1 MQGDLMA
8 DIICIA
14 VKNGDMIVTIRN
26 NGGQPEV
33 DTMLSHED
41 AEMLARK
48 LIRELV
54 IWEEEPW

>member
-26 NGGQPEV
+26 NGDQPEV

>member
-1 MQGDLMA
+1 MA

-14 VKNGDMIVTIRN
+14 VKNGDRIVTIRN
-26 NGGQPEV
+26 NGDQPEV

>member
-26 NGGQPEV
+26 NGDQPEV

-41 AEMLARK
+41 AEMLVRK